1 MAVLK
6 SPFWETISPELRV
19 LFTWIGQQAFTK
31 RFYLAGG
38 TALSLQIGHRR
49 SADLDFFSETD
60 EIHKPTRKELASS
73 FSQHETQIIEN
84 ADGNLLL
91 LVDNFHIG
99 FFSYGYPLLEPSP
112 SLVNVHLASL
122 LDLGLM
128 KLDAIIGRG
137 ARKDYYD
144 LYFICRQIP
153 LQDLLLSGKRKYPQM
168 RDFPL
173 MALEAILQ
181 FKNADRDLQPELIVD
196 FPWEKIKQF
205 FVGQAKIL
213 GKEWFN
219 QSISDEKALVLID
232 FFQAIARQSEDG
244 CQDT

>member
-1 MAVLK
+1 MAVLR
-6 SPFWETISPELRV
+6 SPFWETISPELRA

-38 TALSLQIGHRR
+38 TALSLQMGHRR

-60 EIHKPTRKELASS
+60 EIHNRTREELARV
-73 FSQHETQIIEN
+73 FSHRESQIIEN
-84 ADGNLLL
+84 VDGNFLL

-99 FFSYGYPLLEPSP
+99 FFSYGYPLLEPSQF
-112 SLVNVHLASL
+112 LENVRLASI
-122 LDLGLM
+122 LDIGLM

-144 LYFICRQIP
+144 LYYITRQIP
-153 LQDLLLSGKRKYPQM
+153 LQDLLHSGKRKYPQV

-181 FKNADRDLQPELIVD
+181 FKNADRDLQPELVVD
-196 FPWEKIKQF
+196 FPWEKVKQF
-205 FVGQAKIL
+205 FVAQAKIL

-219 QSISDEKALVLID
+219 N
-232 FFQAIARQSEDG
+232 
-244 CQDT
+244 

>member
-6 SPFWETISPELRV
+6 SPFWETISPELHV

-38 TALSLQIGHRR
+38 TALSLQMGHRR

-60 EIHKPTRKELASS
+60 EIHNRTRKELTQS
-73 FSQHETQIIEN
+73 FSEHESQIIEN
-84 ADGNLLL
+84 VDGNLLL

-99 FFSYGYPLLEPSP
+99 FFSYGYPLLEPT
-112 SLVNVHLASL
+112 LLLDNVNLASL
-122 LDLGLM
+122 LDIGLM

-144 LYFICRQIP
+144 LYFITRQIP
-153 LQDLLLSGKRKYPQM
+153 LQELLHSGKRKYPQV

-173 MALEAILQ
+173 MALEALLQ
-181 FKNADRDLQPELIVD
+181 FKNADRDLQPEMVVD
-196 FPWEKIKQF
+196 LPWKKVQHF
-205 FVGQAKIL
+205 FMEQAKML
-213 GKEWFN
+213 GKDWFN
-219 QSISDEKALVLID
+219 
-232 FFQAIARQSEDG
+232 
-244 CQDT
+244 